1 MEERRKKRGRVM
13 ARASLMAEEWLEES
27 SDIVMLT
34 ETGGFGLGSGMGG
47 GGLVWF

>member
-1 MEERRKKRGRVM
+1 M

-27 SDIVMLT
+27 SDIEMFT
-34 ETGGFGLGSGMGG
+34 ETGGFGLGYGVSG